1 MAEIILDVAPNTF
14 KNDLD
19 YFEEMV
25 NAIRK
30 IDTEKYDIIFK
41 TQMFGSNSEAAKVN
55 LRLANS
61 ILKEMNTICE
71 ECGYKFTS
79 SVFDYYSLV
88 CLLGAGFPVPFV
100 KFACRPELY
109 YLSNFIPHGVPI
121 YMSIDTR
128 KYQSVNSLNQE
139 IEILVKRRK
148 MILLDHEIDS
158 DKFLLC
164 VPEYPC
170 KESDYQFNLFNRSI
184 SDHTEGLKLFDR
196 WENDNAFVDELTR
209 NQSKCCFEMHY
220 ILDRD
225 QSNPDAGPFAKT
237 ISELSLIL

>member
-14 KNDLD
+14 KNDLY
-19 YFEEMV
+19 YFDKMV
-25 NAIRK
+25 KFIKK
-30 IDTEKYDIIFK
+30 IDTNKYDIIFK
-41 TQMFGSNSEAAKVN
+41 TQMFGGLSEAAKVN
-55 LRLANS
+55 IRLDNS
-61 ILKEMNTICE
+61 LLKEMNIICE
-71 ECGYKFTS
+71 GYGYKFTS

-100 KFACRPELY
+100 KLACRPELY
-109 YLSNFIPHGVPI
+109 YLSAHIPRGIPI
-121 YMSIDTR
+121 YMSVDTR
-128 KYQSVNSLNQE
+128 KFSSVNALNQE
-139 IEILVKRRK
+139 IEILAKRRK
-148 MILLDHEIDS
+148 MILRDQGIEGA
-158 DKFLLC
+158 KFLLC

-209 NQSKCCFEMHY
+209 NQSNCCFEMHY
-220 ILDRD
+220 VLDRD
-225 QSNPDAGPFAKT
+225 QSNPDAGSFAKT